1 MQRRGLNLLRPET
14 DEQEMV
20 DFDQRQYRLMLDRL
34 VAFDEGRIRLDTLV
48 DDLEGLLNI
57 LAEPDPA
64 WKRTFLGFWG
74 ELEEERAYALFK
86 EIKAFDEETT
96 QSLRAKV
103 AELEQL
109 VRQKIDH

>member
-1 MQRRGLNLLRPET
+1 MA
-14 DEQEMV
+14 

-48 DDLEGLLNI
+48 DDLEGLLNV

-64 WKRTFLGFWG
+64 WKRTFLGIWG
-74 ELEEERAYALFK
+74 ELEEERADALFK
-86 EIKAFDEETT
+86 EVKAFDEETT
-96 QSLRAKV
+96 QSLRATV

-109 VRQKIDH
+109 VRQKIDHGAQQEEGTD